1 MINSL
6 RTSFGEWKTHLT
18 MKTKFIS
25 SKDSDEKYLTNSDS
39 ENVEIMIGNNT
50 NEIIKDIF

>member
-1 MINSL
+1 
-6 RTSFGEWKTHLT
+6 

>member
-1 MINSL
+1 
-6 RTSFGEWKTHLT
+6 

-25 SKDSDEKYLTNSDS
+25 SKDSDEKYLINSDN